1 MRGTGRRRASAAR
14 LLQFVQA
21 ADEVLDVAARKRA
34 LAFFGFDESIAP
46 FGAQGIDAGLRV
58 GDDVGNGNA
67 HQIADGADFETKA
80 DCFAHEIG
88 HRRVLDFGALAQ
100 RFSGAGIK
108 AEGLTNEHGIRCDG
122 PRVTIA

>member
-1 MRGTGRRRASAAR
+1 MRGTERRRASTAR
-14 LLQFVQA
+14 LLQFIQA
-21 ADEVLDVAARKRA
+21 ADEVLNVAARKSA

-46 FGAQGIDAGLRV
+46 FGAQGIDAGLRM
-58 GDDVGNGNA
+58 GDDFGNGNA
-67 HQIADGADFETKA
+67 HQIADGAEFEAKA
-80 DCFAHEIG
+80 NRLAHEIG
-88 HRRVLDFGALAQ
+88 NRRVLDFGTLAQ